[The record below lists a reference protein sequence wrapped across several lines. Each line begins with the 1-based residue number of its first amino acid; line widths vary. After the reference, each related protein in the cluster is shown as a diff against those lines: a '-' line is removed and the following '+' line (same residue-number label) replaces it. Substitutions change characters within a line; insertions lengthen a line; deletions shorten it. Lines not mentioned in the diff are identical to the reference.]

1 MGRPERPVDPSAGP
15 IARFA
20 HELRQLRSAAGSPAY
35 RTMAKAV
42 GCGAT
47 TLSQAAAGERLPALP
62 VVEAYV
68 RACGGD
74 PATWRPRWQEAR
86 REAEQED
93 GPAQGEPRETTPV
106 PYRGLARFE
115 PEDRHLFFGRDR
127 MLDELGKLVCEH
139 RFAVLFGPSGSGKT
153 SLLRAGLVPRLREE
167 LARRP
172 APAALRILT
181 PGASPAT
188 TYGHLLS
195 PAPGEPESWILVD
208 QFEEVFTLCDD
219 LRERSQFIEMLLAAR
234 EPGGRV
240 RVLVAVRAD
249 FYARCAEHPALAQA
263 LNESGLLLCPMTAEE
278 LREAVVGPAQA
289 AGYLVER
296 ALTARLVEEVL
307 AEPGGLPMLSHVL
320 QETWRRRRG
329 RMLTFDGYEAAGGLH
344 GAIAAT
350 AEEVYGTLSPEQAR
364 AARHL
369 LLRMVV
375 PGQGTPDTRR
385 PVSHGELSPCPDA
398 QVVAERLTR
407 ARLLTADENGL
418 QLAHEALIS
427 CWPRL
432 HGWIET
438 DRERLRDHRALSE
451 AARVWLKNGRCSG
464 ALYRGAQLARAA
476 ELFPDPA
483 TDSALNASERDFLT
497 ASQEVREAERRNAA
511 RISRR
516 HRILT
521 GSLSAVLAI
530 ALLTALVMWREHDEN
545 VRQRVQEAARRV
557 ASVAEGL
564 GTTDPR
570 AALVLGAA
578 SWRIARLPETRRAL
592 LGSLSQ
598 PQSDTFT
605 DPTPGDAP
613 DRLLTDDGRTLVSV
627 AGGTWRRW
635 DVASHRRTGQG
646 RLPQGVVTAA
656 GPHARVLAISRDDG
670 TRLWDTSLGRWT
682 AASAVLPRNGDVH
695 LTDDGR
701 AYLVTDGER
710 LRLGSVTDGRTLFE
724 APAPESTGSAA
735 SEDGRYAAAC
745 PAGRSPS
752 LWDTRANRPLTGAWQ
767 QDRLCRVGTTELTIH
782 ADRMAAVTEQGVRVW
797 DLRSGHRIADLD
809 APGAEDV
816 AFTAGGA
823 FLALATPQE
832 VQVWRLTDP
841 DGPVFRASLD
851 NQELGLAQPL
861 APDGHILRYLEGG
874 TIHTL
879 DLGAAV
885 TAAWRP
891 NALTDVV
898 LSPDGRTFATAEL
911 THDRYL
917 FRLCST
923 ADGRILSTLP
933 PLPARMP
940 SIPEEDIDLL
950 LVFSTDGT
958 RFGYGVTAAG
968 HTLGT
973 ESFTI
978 WDVPHEH
985 VVTTLDLSGAS
996 VDEAALGPGGRTLH
1010 LTRMGDDDRSFRE
1023 VWDTRSRRRIKVLRG
1038 DPAGDQPTLRG
1049 DGRLLAGDGTVARPP
1064 SWRASAL
1071 DLAAG
1076 SPLGALAFAPDGS
1089 RLAAGDQTG
1098 RVTLWDGELRHRLG
1112 VLPNTFNPPLVGR
1125 PEEVLAL
1132 AFSPDGRTL
1141 AVGGSNGGL
1150 QLWDVPTGQPIG
1162 GLLTTSGDAVYTLA
1176 FDARGTTLYAGSA
1189 HVPLQRYDLDPA
1201 HALSRVCARTGGS
1214 GLGPAQWQT
1223 YVPDAPYRRV
1233 CSPA

>member
-20 HELRQLRSAAGSPAY
+20 HELRQLRSAAGSPSY

-47 TLSQAAAGERLPALP
+47 TLSQAAAGERLPALT

-74 PATWRPRWQEAR
+74 PGSWRLRWEEAQE
-86 REAEQED
+86 EA
-93 GPAQGEPRETTPV
+93 GRAHAEPLDTAPP

-115 PEDRHLFFGRDR
+115 PDDRHLFFGRDR
-127 MLDELGKLVCEH
+127 MLSDLEKLVCGH
-139 RFAVLFGPSGSGKT
+139 RFAVLFGPSGSGKS

-172 APAALRILT
+172 SPAALRILT

-188 TYGHLLS
+188 TYGHLLD
-195 PAPGEPESWILVD
+195 PAPSEPESWVIVD

-219 LRERSQFIEMLLAAR
+219 SRERSHFLEMLLAAR
-234 EPGGRV
+234 EPDSRL

-249 FYARCAEHPALAQA
+249 FYARCAEHPMLAQA

-278 LREAVVGPAQA
+278 LREAVAGPAQA
-289 AGYLVER
+289 VGYLVER
-296 ALTARLVEEVL
+296 ALTARLVEEVQ
-307 AEPGGLPMLSHVL
+307 AEPGGLPMLSHAL
-320 QETWRRRRG
+320 LETWRRRRG
-329 RMLTFDGYEAAGGLH
+329 RMLTLDGYEAAGGLQ

-369 LLRMVV
+369 LLQMVV

-385 PVSHGELSPCPDA
+385 PVSHGELSPCPDV

-407 ARLLTADENGL
+407 ARLLTADEDGV
-418 QLAHEALIS
+418 QLAHEALIT

-451 AARVWLKNGRCSG
+451 ATRAWLKNGGCPG

-483 TDSALNASERDFLT
+483 ADSALNASERDFLT
-497 ASQEVREAERRNAA
+497 ASQEVSEAERRSAA

-545 VRQRVQEAARRV
+545 VRQRVQDAARRV

-570 AALVLGAA
+570 TELLLSAA
-578 SWRIARLPETRRAL
+578 SWRIAQLPETRRAL
-592 LGSLSQ
+592 LGSVSQ

-605 DPTPGDAP
+605 DPTPGDTP
-613 DRLLTDDGRTLVSV
+613 QRLLTDAGRTLVSA
-627 AGGTWRRW
+627 AGGRWRSW
-635 DVASHRRTGQG
+635 DVASHRRTGEG
-646 RLPQGVVTAA
+646 RLPQGAVTAA
-656 GPHARVLAISRDDG
+656 GPHARVLAISRQDG

-682 AASAVLPRNGDVH
+682 AASAVLPGPGDVR

-710 LRLGSVTDGRTLFE
+710 LRLGSVTDGRTIFE
-724 APAPESTGSAA
+724 APAPESTGSAV

-767 QDRLCRVGTTELTIH
+767 QDRLCRIGTTQLTVG
-782 ADRMAAVTEQGVRVW
+782 AGRMAAVTEEGVRVW

-809 APGAEDV
+809 VRGGAQDV

-823 FLALATPQE
+823 FLAMATPE
-832 VQVWRLTDP
+832 EIQVWRLTAP

-851 NQELGLAQPL
+851 NQALGVAQSLATE
-861 APDGHILRYLEGG
+861 GHILRYLEGG
-874 TIHTL
+874 TVHTF

-891 NALTDVV
+891 SALTDVV
-898 LSPDGRTFATAEL
+898 LGPDGRTFATAEL
-911 THDRYL
+911 AHDRYL
-917 FRLCST
+917 VRLCST
-923 ADGRILSTLP
+923 ADGRVLHTLP
-933 PLPARMP
+933 PLPAGMP
-940 SIPEEDIDLL
+940 SIPPEDIDLL

-973 ESFTI
+973 QSFTI
-978 WDVPHEH
+978 WDVPHEQ
-985 VVTTLDLSGAS
+985 VVTALDLSGAS
-996 VDEAALGPGGRTLH
+996 VVGAALGPGGRTLH
-1010 LTRMGDDDRSFRE
+1010 LTRLGDDDRSFGE
-1023 VWDTRSRRRIKVLRG
+1023 VWDTRSRRRITVPG
-1038 DPAGDQPTLRG
+1038 DPAGDHPTLRG
-1049 DGRLLAGDGTVARPP
+1049 DGGLLAGDGTVARPP
-1064 SWRASAL
+1064 SWRASGA
-1071 DLAAG
+1071 DLVEG
-1076 SPLGALAFAPDGS
+1076 NSLGALAFSPDGS
-1089 RLAAGDQTG
+1089 RLAAGDMTG
-1098 RVTLWDGELRHRLG
+1098 RVILWDGDLRHRVA
-1112 VLPNTFNPPLVGR
+1112 VLPNTFR
-1125 PEEVLAL
+1125 PRIGSRLEAVSAL

-1150 QLWDVPTGQPIG
+1150 QLWDVPTGQRIG
-1162 GLLTTSGDAVYTLA
+1162 GLLTTPGDAVYTLA

-1214 GLGPAQWQT
+1214 GLSPAQWQT